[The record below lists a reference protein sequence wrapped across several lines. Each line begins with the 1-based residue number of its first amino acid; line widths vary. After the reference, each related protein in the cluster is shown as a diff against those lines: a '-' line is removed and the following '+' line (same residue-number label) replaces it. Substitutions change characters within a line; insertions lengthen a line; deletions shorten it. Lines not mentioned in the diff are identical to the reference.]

1 MHLLSLFDLTAEQIR
16 HVLTLA
22 GYMKAHPAS
31 FQSSLKSKSIAMLFE
46 KPSLRTR
53 VSFEVGINQL
63 GAQPLYLDAQM
74 VQPGQR
80 ESVEDIARNLAC
92 WTHGIV
98 ARVFKHETL
107 HALTAANIPVI
118 NALCDQHHPC
128 QSLADLLT
136 IQERY
141 PIDMKVVDILYV
153 GEGNNVCQSF
163 MVGAAALDLKLTV
176 ICPQGFGPNA
186 EFMTELNQRYPQHK
200 IQLGTDLNAVPHA
213 DVIYTDTWLSM
224 GDSRDY
230 TETKRIFSPYQV
242 NQDLVQRLQATTV
255 MHCLP
260 AHRNDEITDEVM
272 DGPISA
278 VLQQAENRL
287 YVQKAV
293 IHHLFEE
300 SSHS

>member
-1 MHLLSLFDLTAEQIR
+1 MHLLSLFDVSADEIK
-16 HVLTLA
+16 HMLTLA

-31 FQSSLKSKSIAMLFE
+31 FQHSLKHKSIAMLFE

-53 VSFEVGINQL
+53 VSFEVGIHQL
-63 GAQPLYLDAQM
+63 GAQPIYLDAQM

-107 HALTAANIPVI
+107 HKLTAANIPVI
-118 NALCDQHHPC
+118 NALCDIHHPC

-141 PIDMKVVDILYV
+141 PVDMKVVDILYV

-176 ICPQGFGPNA
+176 ICPPSYGPKQSFL
-186 EFMTELNQRYPQHK
+186 EELTQRYPNHR
-200 IQLGTDLNAVPHA
+200 ITVGSDLESVQHA

-230 TETKRIFSPYQV
+230 QKTCEIFAPYQV
-242 NQDLVQRLQATTV
+242 NQALVSRLKATTV

-293 IHHLFEE
+293 FHHLFQEFNNA
-300 SSHS
+300 

>member
-1 MHLLSLFDLTAEQIR
+1 MHLLSLFDVNATQIT
-16 HVLTLA
+16 HMLTLA

-31 FQSSLKSKSIAMLFE
+31 FQNSLKNRSIAMLFE

-53 VSFEVGINQL
+53 VSFEVGIHKL
-63 GAQPLYLDAQM
+63 GAQPIYLDAQM

-107 HALTAANIPVI
+107 HKLSAAKIPVI
-118 NALCDQHHPC
+118 NALCDVHHPC
-128 QSLADLLT
+128 QTLADLLT

-176 ICPQGFGPNA
+176 ICPPSYGPKQS
-186 EFMTELNQRYPQHK
+186 FLDELQQRYPKHK
-200 IQLGTDLNAVPHA
+200 ITIGTDLSAVKHA

-230 TETKRIFSPYQV
+230 QKTCDIFAPYQV
-242 NQDLVQRLQATTV
+242 NQALVKRLAATTV

-293 IHHLFEE
+293 FHHLFEE
-300 SSHS
+300 SSQL

>member
-1 MHLLSLFDLTAEQIR
+1 MHLLSLFDVSAEEIT
-16 HVLTLA
+16 HMLTLA

-31 FQSSLKSKSIAMLFE
+31 FQNSLKHKSIAMLFE

-53 VSFEVGINQL
+53 VSFEVGIHQL
-63 GAQPLYLDAQM
+63 GAQPIYLDAQM

-107 HALTAANIPVI
+107 HKLTAANIPVI
-118 NALCDQHHPC
+118 NALCDIHHPC
-128 QSLADLLT
+128 QTLADLLT

-176 ICPQGFGPNA
+176 ICPPSYGPKQSFLDTFNA
-186 EFMTELNQRYPQHK
+186 RYPNHR
-200 IQLGTDLNAVPHA
+200 IEIGTDLNAVRHA

-224 GDSRDY
+224 GDARDY
-230 TETKRIFSPYQV
+230 QKTCEIFAPYQV
-242 NQDLVQRLQATTV
+242 NQALVSRLTATTV

-272 DGPISA
+272 DSSISA

-293 IHHLFEE
+293 FHHLFQEF
-300 SSHS
+300 SNV

>member
-1 MHLLSLFDLTAEQIR
+1 MHLLSLFDVKAEQIK
-16 HVLTLA
+16 HILTLA
-22 GYMKAHPAS
+22 GYMKAHPVS
-31 FQSSLKSKSIAMLFE
+31 FAHSLKHKSIAMLFE

-53 VSFEVGINQL
+53 VSFEVGIAQL
-63 GAQPLYLDAQM
+63 GAQPIYLDAQM

-107 HALTAANIPVI
+107 HQLTAAGIPVV
-118 NALCDQHHPC
+118 NALCDIHHPC
-128 QSLADLLT
+128 QTLADLLT

-153 GEGNNVCQSF
+153 GEGNNVCQSL
-163 MVGAAALDLKLTV
+163 MVGAAALNLKLTV
-176 ICPQGFGPNA
+176 ICPPGYGPQTAFLA
-186 EFMTELNQRYPQHK
+186 ELQQRYPQHN
-200 IQLGTDLNAVPHA
+200 IQLGDDLTKVAHA

-230 TETKRIFSPYQV
+230 QETCKVFAPYQV
-242 NQDLVQRLQATTV
+242 NQALVQRLQATTV

-287 YVQKAV
+287 YVQKAAL
-293 IHHLFEE
+293 HHLFEE
-300 SSHS
+300 ISA

>member
-1 MHLLSLFDLTAEQIR
+1 MHLLSLFDVSAEQIR
-16 HVLTLA
+16 HMLTLA
-22 GYMKAHPAS
+22 GYMKAHPVS
-31 FQSSLKSKSIAMLFE
+31 FQHSLKNKSIAMLFE

-53 VSFEVGINQL
+53 VSFEVGIQQL
-63 GAQPLYLDAQM
+63 GAQPIYLDAQM
-74 VQPGQR
+74 VEPGQR

-107 HALTAANIPVI
+107 HQLKAAGIPVV
-118 NALCDQHHPC
+118 NALCDIHHPC
-128 QSLADLLT
+128 QTLADLLT

-153 GEGNNVCQSF
+153 GEGNNVCQSL

-176 ICPQGFGPNA
+176 ICPDGFGPNP
-186 EFMTELNQRYPQHK
+186 EFVASLTQHYPQHR
-200 IQLGTDLNAVPHA
+200 IVIGNDISAVQHA

-224 GDSRDY
+224 GDTRDY
-230 TETKRIFSPYQV
+230 AETCKIFQPYQV
-242 NQDLVQRLQATTV
+242 NKALVARLQATTV

-272 DGPISA
+272 DSSISA

-287 YVQKAV
+287 YVQKAAL
-293 IHHLFEE
+293 HHLFEE
-300 SSHS
+300 ISA

>member
-1 MHLLSLFDLTAEQIR
+1 MHLLSLFDVKAEQIK
-16 HVLTLA
+16 HILTLA
-22 GYMKAHPAS
+22 GYMKAHPVS
-31 FQSSLKSKSIAMLFE
+31 FAHSLKHKSIAMLFE

-53 VSFEVGINQL
+53 VSFEVGIAQL
-63 GAQPLYLDAQM
+63 GAQPIYLDAQM

-107 HALTAANIPVI
+107 HKLTAAGIPVV
-118 NALCDQHHPC
+118 NALCDIHHPC
-128 QSLADLLT
+128 QTLADLLT

-153 GEGNNVCQSF
+153 GEGNNVCQSL
-163 MVGAAALDLKLTV
+163 MVGAAALNLKLTV
-176 ICPQGFGPNA
+176 ICPQGYGPQAAFLA
-186 EFMTELNQRYPQHK
+186 ELQQRYPQHN
-200 IQLGTDLNAVPHA
+200 IQLGDDLTKVTHA

-230 TETKRIFSPYQV
+230 QETCKVFAPYQV
-242 NQDLVQRLQATTV
+242 NQALVQRLQATTV

-287 YVQKAV
+287 YVQKAAL
-293 IHHLFEE
+293 HHLFEE
-300 SSHS
+300 ISA